1 MLTYGLYD
9 KPISN
14 TFVDK
19 ISAISQK
26 IKPMVIAHWLDSRH
40 IDKVDANTEIA
51 SSNATYATPTNNDII
66 NEAYGMLS
74 ESRSLSDNEI
84 LFNKSKR
91 ADFYFTPNE
100 SINGIERESF
110 PWAVAGAKDVN
121 GNIITA
127 NGNWHCL
134 PTSSS
139 SKTNVLDLDDNFEF
153 GYWSSY
159 KSTSNLHATR
169 NGYEFSTPVVLTY
182 LFTARPVNLIKII
195 TSEHYGQ
202 IKSYNIKAYVNTS
215 TLVFDQDGEI
225 PEDNYYFT
233 HYLEGISNSAINK
246 ILVTVYT
253 TKNPLDN
260 ARVQEMCPIYEV
272 DMTDYVIDVS
282 VSKVR
287 DVHETSLPIAGGGSS
302 TASISFNNNS
312 KNFNIFSSNSLF
324 GKYMKKDLKFF
335 IYGGWQIQKTN
346 DYEISTFLTSSINAN
361 SNTIPVG
368 TTIGFP
374 DGGGNNNFIL
384 TIDKNTINREYVLC
398 SKNSPF
404 LFNAVQRGYGDSIA
418 RSHNANATVHFDTF
432 EYVPYG
438 VFYIDEWQ
446 AASSS
451 MVVSA
456 SLTNWSKFLNEKT
469 FTKGFFIQDSTIPF
483 ATKNILMSSNFPEKD
498 IIYLSKPSESYTRN
512 NAILHY
518 NFNENIVDRDNA
530 TRTVASSL
538 RARFVEVT
546 SNDLVGL
553 KDILLDAN
561 DKDLT
566 VMEKALDIKAYF
578 TPSLTTVSNTISTQ
592 DQAYPVAL
600 NFTTGTFTKNAG
612 GTVTQFYNGVFDG
625 FYIPDTSG
633 NQSLMILINRGGVR
647 VYLDK
652 VLIINDWYSVES
664 GTNSTV
670 TLESDNYNLTA
681 GKMYE
686 LRIEFFTGAL
696 KTGAPFQIKLKRN
709 DSNGIDWVY
718 SDQTIT
724 MAALDRIGS
733 RSNQSYLSF
742 NSGTGRWSVVPS
754 QNQIERA
761 SRRNNAIYVGNPTL
775 AQPGGVVSDTDNKSL
790 LLSSNSYLRI
800 PYDISYN
807 VFESNSHTYTGDFT
821 ISTYVKFNANSFSG
835 NGEFISNWNNSTPNS
850 GFELFY
856 NSSMHGMKVIT
867 SSGTEI
873 ISSNTAL
880 SSSSFYLMSFALKG
894 NILKY
899 YVNGVLANTITLTG
913 TPISYSNKDLC
924 IGGRGASYASGAE
937 VAPSTIREFTIDE
950 FVIFNTSLSDEQNLN
965 NYIETQMQPS
975 DVFPFIYGNDTTA
988 QSIIDSISLA
998 DLGRLYIDE
1007 NEKAR
1012 YEHYYRFFE
1021 TTIDQHANVQ
1031 QIFSDTTN
1039 IIDASYNVQLQT
1051 NKVVVKISG
1060 VTNNLIARQSLWRA
1074 EDPTSLGTVNLES
1087 NITSTSNT
1095 LPVSTTDK
1103 PPFPKSGYLKI
1114 DNEIIKYS
1122 NTTSNAFLLA
1132 ERAQFGTVAAAH
1144 SNNALVREVLSFD
1157 IKFDKSPAFRVQNPL
1172 ITNLIE
1178 PSPPLI
1184 ELVKFEPNHYGAKL
1198 IIAASNATTSG
1209 SLVYVEGEDVAS
1221 NVKAFAS
1228 IAGIPVVVTEAKGEV
1243 VEKVAKL
1250 DDNIRKYGLKEL
1262 VIENE
1267 FISNLEKAQKIADFI
1282 INKMSEPVP
1291 IINLNIL
1298 PNPRIQLGD
1307 RIKISSMDS
1316 FDIINGEYWVISTD
1330 CVFSDSPSQSIVVRK
1345 VV

>member
-1 MLTYGLYD
+1 MLTHGLYN
-9 KPISN
+9 KPISD
-14 TFVDK
+14 TFIDK
-19 ISAISQK
+19 TSAISQK

-40 IDKVDANTEIA
+40 IDKVNAQTEIA
-51 SSNATYATPTNNDII
+51 SSNATYTIPTNNDIS

-74 ESRSLSDNEI
+74 GSRSLSDNEI

-139 SKTNVLDLDDNFEF
+139 SKTNLLDLDDNFEF

-159 KSTSNLHATR
+159 KSTSNLHATK
-169 NGYEFSTPVVLTY
+169 NGYQFSTPVVLTY
-182 LFTARPVNLIKII
+182 LFTARAVNLIKII

-202 IKSYNIKAYVNTS
+202 IKAYNVKAYVGTT

-225 PEDNYYFT
+225 PEDSYYST

-246 ILVTVYT
+246 ILVTIYT
-253 TKNPLDN
+253 TKNPLDT
-260 ARVQEMCPIYEV
+260 ARVQEVCPIYEV
-272 DMTDYVIDVS
+272 DMTDYVIDLK

-287 DVHETSLPIAGGGSS
+287 DVHETSLPIAGSGSS
-302 TASISFNNNS
+302 TASISLNNS
-312 KNFNIFSSNSLF
+312 NKDFNIFSSGSLF

-346 DYEISTFLTSSINAN
+346 DYEISTFLTSSINDSAAV
-361 SNTIPVG
+361 IPSG
-368 TTIGFP
+368 TTAGFP

-384 TIDKNTINREYVLC
+384 IIDKNTINREYVLC
-398 SKNSPF
+398 SKNSPSS
-404 LFNAVQRGYGDSIA
+404 FNAIERGYGDSIA
-418 RSHNANATVHFDTF
+418 RSHSANATIHFDTF

-438 VFYIDEWQ
+438 IFYIDEWQ
-446 AASSS
+446 GNSSS
-451 MVVSA
+451 MVVDA
-456 SLTNWSKFLNEKT
+456 SLTNWNKFLNEKT
-469 FTKGFFIQDSTIPF
+469 FTKGFFLQDTTVSF
-483 ATKNILMSSNFPEKD
+483 ATKNILMHANFPEKD
-498 IIYLSKPSESYTRN
+498 INYLCKPAESYTKN
-512 NAILHY
+512 NSILHY
-518 NFNENIVDRDNA
+518 NFNENVVDRENG
-530 TRTVASSL
+530 TRTVSSSL

-578 TPSLTTVSNTISTQ
+578 TPSLTTTSSLVSTQ
-592 DQAYPVAL
+592 DQAESVAL

-612 GTVTQFYNGVFDG
+612 GAVSQFYNGVFDG
-625 FYIPDTSG
+625 FYVPDRSG

-664 GTNSTV
+664 GTSSTV

-696 KTGAPFQIKLKRN
+696 KTGAPFLIKLKRN
-709 DSNGIDWVY
+709 DSVGIDWVY

-724 MAALDRIGS
+724 MAALDRVGS
-733 RSNQSYLSF
+733 KSNQSYLSF
-742 NSGTGRWSVVPS
+742 NSGTGQWSIVAS

-761 SRRNNAIYVGNPTL
+761 SRRNNAKYIGSPTL
-775 AQPGGVVSDTDNKSL
+775 AQPGNVVSDSDNKSL
-790 LLSSNSYLRI
+790 LLSSSSYLRT
-800 PYDISYN
+800 PYDVSYN
-807 VFESNSHTYTGDFT
+807 IFDSSSHTYTGDFT
-821 ISTYVKFNANSFSG
+821 ISTYVKFTSNSFSS
-835 NGEFISNWNNSTPNS
+835 NGEFISNWSNATPSS

-856 NSSMHGMKVIT
+856 NSSAHGLKIIT
-867 SSGTEI
+867 SSGTET

-880 SSSSFYLMSFALKG
+880 SNSSFYLMSFTLKN

-899 YVNGVLANTITLTG
+899 YLNGVLSNTVTLSG

-924 IGGRGASYASGAE
+924 IGGRGASYASLAE
-937 VAPSTIREFTIDE
+937 VAPSTIRSFTIDE
-950 FVIFNTSLSDEQNLN
+950 FAIFNIALTAEQNLN

-975 DVFPFIYGNDTTA
+975 DVFPFVYGNDTSA
-988 QSIIDSISLA
+988 QSLIDSISLA

-1007 NEKAR
+1007 NGKAK

-1021 TTIDQHANVQ
+1021 STIDQHANVQ
-1031 QIFSDTTN
+1031 QIFSDTSN

-1051 NKVVVKISG
+1051 NKVVVKIAG
-1060 VTNNLIARQSLWRA
+1060 VTSNLIGKQSLWRA
-1074 EDPTSLGTVNLES
+1074 EDPTSLGTVNLSS
-1087 NITSTSNT
+1087 NITNTSNT

-1122 NTTSNAFLLA
+1122 NTTSNAFLLVD
-1132 ERAQFGTVAAAH
+1132 RAQFGTAAAAH
-1144 SNNALVREVLSFD
+1144 SNNALVREVLNFD
-1157 IKFDKSPAFRVQNPL
+1157 IKYDKAPAFRVQNPF
-1172 ITNLIE
+1172 ITNLTE
-1178 PSPPLI
+1178 PFPPLI
-1184 ELVKFEPNHYGAKL
+1184 EMIKFEANHYGAKL
-1198 IIAASNATTSG
+1198 IIAASNSTTSG
-1209 SLVYVEGEDVAS
+1209 SLVYVEGKDDAS
-1221 NVKAFAS
+1221 NTTGYAS
-1228 IAGIPVVVTEAKGEV
+1228 ISGIPTIVTEAKGEV

-1250 DDNIRKYGLKEL
+1250 DDNIRKYGLKEII
-1262 VIENE
+1262 IENE

-1282 INKMSEPVP
+1282 ISKMSEPVP

-1307 RIKISSMDS
+1307 RVKISSMDS
-1316 FDIINGEYWVISTD
+1316 FDIINGEYWVISTE
-1330 CVFSDSPSQSIVVRK
+1330 CNFSNSPSQSIVVRK